1 MSLAS
6 SDDAQTLDPLAGIDL
21 DALIRGGARSKPDRL
36 AMTDVD
42 GDALDCAMLD
52 ARVDT
57 MARRLVDLGLAPG
70 ETLMIVGA
78 TRLSTFLGML
88 AGLRA
93 GLDVAL
99 APVHPAPTVLAL
111 FAARA
116 GASAIA
122 TEADASG
129 DMESIYEV
137 AARAPDVRFVCEL
150 GATAADGVVALGGP
164 AEEFDDRGA
173 AFFTPTGRIA
183 TFAPG
188 GGLVYHGQRTLA
200 LAALDLATRV
210 PGAQGAP
217 ILTTIAPTSF
227 AGLVAGPFLSLI
239 LGRPLH
245 FHGPFEPEGFIGAL
259 EKLAPAHLVAPGAL
273 AGPLAEGDMIR
284 ADLLASL
291 MLLDRTTEARGA
303 LAPLGEA
310 DGVAVIDLHAF
321 GEQAL
326 IAEARGPDKRPL
338 PPARAPHMIRHG
350 DASILAVRRRDG
362 TGPLAFEGEAVSAG

>member
-6 SDDAQTLDPLAGIDL
+6 SDDAHALDPLAGIDL

-36 AMTDVD
+36 AMTDV
-42 GDALDCAMLD
+42 GGESLDFARLD
-52 ARVDT
+52 ARADL
-57 MARRLVDLGLAPG
+57 MARRLAELGLAPG
-70 ETLMIVGA
+70 ETLMIIGA
-78 TRLSTFLGML
+78 ARLSAFVGLL

-99 APVHPAPTVLAL
+99 APAHPAPTVLAL

-122 TEADASG
+122 TEAGAG
-129 DMESIYEV
+129 CAMEDIFEV

-150 GATAADGVVALGGP
+150 GAGAADGVVALGAP
-164 AEEFDDRGA
+164 PNEAPDRAEPFLA
-173 AFFTPTGRIA
+173 PTGRIA

-188 GGLVYHGQRTLA
+188 GGLVYHAQRTLA
-200 LAALDLATRV
+200 LAALDLATRA
-210 PGAQGAP
+210 PGGRSAP
-217 ILTTIAPTSF
+217 ILSTLAPTSF

-259 EKLAPAHLVAPGAL
+259 EALAPAHLVAPGAL

-284 ADLLASL
+284 ADVLASL

-303 LAPLGEA
+303 LAPLGAAA
-310 DGVAVIDLHAF
+310 DVPVIDLHAF

-350 DASILAVRRRDG
+350 DTSILAVRRRDG

>member
-1 MSLAS
+1 MSLARN
-6 SDDAQTLDPLAGIDL
+6 DDAQTLDPLAGIDL

-42 GDALDCAMLD
+42 GDALDFAMLD

-57 MARRLVDLGLAPG
+57 MARRLADLGLAPG

-78 TRLSTFLGML
+78 ARLSTFLGMM
-88 AGLRA
+88 AGLRV

-99 APVHPAPTVLAL
+99 APAHPAPTVLAL

-122 TEADASG
+122 TEATDAS
-129 DMESIYEV
+129 DMDAIYEV
-137 AARAPDVRFVCEL
+137 AARAPDVRLVCEL
-150 GATAADGVVALGGP
+150 GASAADGVVALGGP

-183 TFAPG
+183 TFAQG

-210 PGAQGAP
+210 PGAPGAP

-259 EKLAPAHLVAPGAL
+259 EALAPAHLVAPGAL
-273 AGPLAEGDMIR
+273 AGPLAEADVIR
-284 ADLLASL
+284 VDLLASL

-303 LAPLGEA
+303 LAPLGDAA
-310 DGVAVIDLHAF
+310 DVPVIDLHAF

>member
-1 MSLAS
+1 MA
-6 SDDAQTLDPLAGIDL
+6 
-21 DALIRGGARSKPDRL
+21 
-36 AMTDVD
+36 DVD
-42 GDALDCAMLD
+42 GEALDFAMLD

-57 MARRLVDLGLAPG
+57 MARRLAALGLAPG

-78 TRLSTFLGML
+78 ARVSTFIGLL

-99 APVHPAPTVLAL
+99 APAHPAPAVLAL

-116 GASAIA
+116 GACAIA
-122 TEADASG
+122 TEATDDG
-129 DMESIYEV
+129 DMDAIYEV

-150 GATAADGVVALGGP
+150 GALAADGVVALGETT
-164 AEEFDDRGA
+164 AERLEA
-173 AFFTPTGRIA
+173 AEPFVASTGRVA

-188 GGLVYHGQRTLA
+188 GGLVYHAQRTLA
-200 LAALDLATRV
+200 LAALDLATRA
-210 PGAQGAP
+210 PGGRSAP
-217 ILTTIAPTSF
+217 VLSTIAPTSF

-239 LGRPLH
+239 LGAPLY
-245 FHGPFEPEGFIGAL
+245 FHGPFETAGFIGAL
-259 EKLAPAHLVAPGAL
+259 RALAPAHLVAPGAL
-273 AGPLAEGDMIR
+273 AGPLAEGDMIH

-310 DGVAVIDLHAF
+310 TGVAVIDLHAF

-350 DASILAVRRRDG
+350 DTSILAVRRRDG
-362 TGPLAFEGEAVSAG
+362 TGPLAFEGEAVSAA